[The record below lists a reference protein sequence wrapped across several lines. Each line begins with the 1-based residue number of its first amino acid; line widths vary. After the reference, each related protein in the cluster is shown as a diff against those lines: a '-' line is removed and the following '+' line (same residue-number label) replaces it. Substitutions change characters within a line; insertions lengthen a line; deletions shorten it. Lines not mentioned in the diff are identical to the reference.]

1 MARKTSIDRLT
12 ATMTAVAREFVVEKQ
27 LTASTA
33 VKRIGRKAAANL
45 RAKSPVK
52 SGEYAKGWGMREKK
66 SLGVGTTVEIKNTS
80 KPSLTHLLENGHEL
94 RQGGFAPA
102 IPHIRPAFEQAADEL
117 RKELGE

>member
-1 MARKTSIDRLT
+1 
-12 ATMTAVAREFVVEKQ
+12 
-27 LTASTA
+27 
-33 VKRIGRKAAANL
+33 
-45 RAKSPVK
+45 
-52 SGEYAKGWGMREKK
+52 MREKK
-66 SLGVGTTVEIKNTS
+66 SLGVGTTVEIKNTA